1 MGLLDWLGIGGGGG
15 QDPAQPVGLLDPRA
29 IRQQALFQG
38 LGALGAG
45 LMAAGQRRPV
55 NQPGPGVGEAFA
67 AFPQAY
73 QRGLLGGY
81 QQRAMEQ
88 GVDRE
93 RRFGELLA
101 QVQDPQQRA
110 LLGAVPPEAA
120 ATAMLTSQLRPRGRP
135 GTAAEH
141 AAAGVPM
148 GNLWFDHNE
157 RPHLVNGPA
166 VAALMPRVVPPG
178 GEIVAGA
185 MPAGMPAA
193 PVAAAPAQGT
203 APAPR
208 PMLPRG
214 PAQPPASGLGSAD
227 EPIPADGRPG
237 YERPFR
243 ADDFDPPD
251 AAAASSANQQARMG
265 GQLGGTAR
273 PQVAQAPSGGGGGQL
288 RTLYRSSQPPPGS
301 PERAFDTQYGRQQGD
316 AAAAIHAAAQ
326 TAQQRLDEITQLRT
340 ALQAL
345 REAGGTTG
353 AGAGVA
359 QMATRALQ
367 ALGVSPE
374 TFGLPSSAAPGE
386 VVTAVANRLAMTMVG
401 PGGLPANN
409 FSEADRNFLVQSMPN
424 LANRPEANEFLAN
437 VMERAAQRAI
447 EMENRWIDA
456 RSRGQ
461 DYTAFLRDWRQYVNG
476 NPIISQQDRATASRL
491 LGGPQRGGGPAASPA
506 APPPPTMA
514 VPAPQ
519 SYGRGQEAPLPA
531 RPGGEPAPQQ
541 QRAPIPPAGRIRMM
555 GPAELGSLRGRAG
568 ELNEEQRR
576 ALDARLREMG
586 F

>member
-1 MGLLDWLGIGGGGG
+1 MALLDFLGLGGGE
-15 QDPAQPVGLLDPRA
+15 QQPAGILGLDPRA
-29 IRQQALFQG
+29 IRHQALYQG

-55 NQPGPGVGEAFA
+55 GQPGPGLGEAFA

-93 RRFGELLA
+93 RRFGELLG
-101 QVQDPQQRA
+101 QVRDPQQRA

-120 ATAMLTSQLRPRGRP
+120 ASAMLTAQLRQGRQ
-135 GTAAEH
+135 GTPAEH
-141 AAAGVPM
+141 AAAGLPM
-148 GNLWFDHNE
+148 GNLWIDQNG
-157 RPHLVNGPA
+157 RPHVLNGPA

-185 MPAGMPAA
+185 MPAGTPAA
-193 PVAAAPAQGT
+193 PVAAAPAQGM

-208 PMLPRG
+208 PMLPHG

-301 PERAFDTQYGRQQGD
+301 PERAFDTRYGAAQGD
-316 AAAAIHAAAQ
+316 AAAGIHAAAQ
-326 TAQQRLDEITQLRT
+326 TAQTRLDEIAQLRT
-340 ALQAL
+340 AMQAL

-353 AGAGVA
+353 AGTPAA
-359 QMATRALQ
+359 QVATRALQ
-367 ALGVSPE
+367 AMGVRPE
-374 TFGLPSSAAPGE
+374 TFGLPASAAPGE
-386 VVTAVANRLAMTMVG
+386 VVNAVANRLAMTMVG

-424 LANRPEANEFLAN
+424 LANRPEANEFMAS
-437 VMERAAQRAI
+437 VMERVAQRSI
-447 EMENRWIDA
+447 EMENRWIEA

-461 DYTAFLRDWRQYVNG
+461 DYTSFLRDWRQYVSA
-476 NPIISQQDRATASRL
+476 NPIVSQQDRTAASRL
-491 LGGPQRGGGPAASPA
+491 LGGSGAAA
-506 APPPPTMA
+506 APPPAAASPQGQA
-514 VPAPQ
+514 PAPQ
-519 SYGRGQEAPLPA
+519 ST
-531 RPGGEPAPQQ
+531 APQAPSGVAVGTIIRNPRTGERREWTETGWRTLTQ
-541 QRAPIPPAGRIRMM
+541 GLTPRAR
-555 GPAELGSLRGRAG
+555 
-568 ELNEEQRR
+568 
-576 ALDARLREMG
+576 
-586 F
+586 